1 MNKYPIVATFDHAS
15 IITPSRFLIDIGV
28 NFLDKTQHLF
38 NPLQLNS
45 VSVFLLSEYKFGVT
59 IVFKYDDA
67 VQEDIIEYYRTMENI
82 CHNYSDE
89 AVKSIPV
96 VFISTGN
103 KVYMCNTLNVTMA
116 KEHISISVEIP
127 DDVCNIFYKGMK
139 EYFMRTY
146 WNSAK
151 ELMRIDEIV
160 TKNICAKNR
169 DVLEEIRNYQ
179 NIDIIN
185 RTMCID

>member
-1 MNKYPIVATFDHAS
+1 MNKYPIVATFDNAS

-45 VSVFLLSEYKFGVT
+45 ASVFLLSEYKFGVT
-59 IVFKYDDA
+59 IIFKYDDT
-67 VQEDIIEYYRTMENI
+67 VPEDIIEYYRTMENI
-82 CHNYSDE
+82 CRNYSNE
-89 AVKSIPV
+89 AIKSIPV

-103 KVYMCNTLNVTMA
+103 KVYMCNTLKVTMTR
-116 KEHISISVEIP
+116 EYINISVEIP

-139 EYFMRTY
+139 KYFIEMC

-160 TKNICAKNR
+160 VKNICAKNR

-179 NIDIIN
+179 SIDIPN
-185 RTMCID
+185 KTVHMD